1 MFSSMHNIVLFKYND
16 TLSYNTIFFSFQS
29 IYQILTISSYGKLLA
44 VAALIWNKENSNAYL
59 ILTKIFVITSNAEAI
74 KG

>member
-1 MFSSMHNIVLFKYND
+1 MHNIVLFKYSD

-29 IYQILTISSYGKLLA
+29 IFQILTISSYGKLLA